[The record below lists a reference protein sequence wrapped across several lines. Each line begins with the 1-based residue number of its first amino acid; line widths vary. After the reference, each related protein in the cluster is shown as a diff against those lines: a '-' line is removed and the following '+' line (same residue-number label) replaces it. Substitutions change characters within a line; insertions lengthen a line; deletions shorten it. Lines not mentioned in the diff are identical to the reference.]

1 MTSHNQIYLH
11 YGAIIMEL
19 IKLISIG
26 LVLGITTV
34 VPGVSAGTIAVVFNI
49 YDRLIQVIT
58 PNVKKIFAAWKFLL
72 PLIIGGIGGIF
83 LFSRIITILFTNHPV
98 PTYWFFIGIIAG
110 SIPLIYRRVRQPG
123 SALPAAPAIIC
134 GIIALALMTLMAVVR
149 PTEEALPHTVLTP
162 PLFGILAAG
171 GAIAAVAMIIPGTSG
186 SFLLLVIGLYRTV
199 VQAVSDLNIP
209 LIIPFALGTVAGLL
223 AGAALVRYLLA
234 KAPRETYGAV
244 LGLVAGSLIVL
255 YPGGLGSG
263 ATIIFSLISVF
274 TGGVISFI
282 FGKEK

>member
-1 MTSHNQIYLH
+1 
-11 YGAIIMEL
+11 MEL
-19 IKLISIG
+19 LKLTTIG

-34 VPGVSAGTIAVVFNI
+34 IPGVSAGTIAVVFNV
-49 YDRLIQVIT
+49 YDRLIAVIT
-58 PNVKKIFAAWKFLL
+58 PNIKKIFAAWKFLL
-72 PLIIGGIGGIF
+72 PLVIGGVAGIF
-83 LFSRIITILFTNHPV
+83 LFSRTITILFTNYPV

-123 SALPAAPAIIC
+123 AALPSAPSMVCA
-134 GIIALALMTLMAVVR
+134 IIALALMVLMAIAR

-162 PLFGILAAG
+162 PLFGTLAIG
-171 GAIAAVAMIIPGTSG
+171 GVLAAVAMIIPGTSG

-209 LIIPFALGTVAGLL
+209 LIIPVVLGTVAGLL

-255 YPGGLGSG
+255 FPGGFGSG
-263 ATIIFSLISVF
+263 NEIIFSVLAVS
-274 TGGVISFI
+274 TGSAASLI